1 MKSGQRCGWV
11 PTGVGEYQMLWVVL
25 EEYLG
30 GWILGKCGWVL
41 DMCVCGRGGVLRY
54 WMGEFGVNVLESVV
68 GF

>member
-1 MKSGQRCGWV
+1 
-11 PTGVGEYQMLWVVL
+11 MLWVVL